1 MSCGQR
7 AALLRGGCGRG
18 RYVLGHRTQR
28 QTAVCARWRHGPLLR
43 STLATHRRSLL
54 LRVRV
59 RARVKVRVRVRVR
72 VKVRVKVRVR
82 VR

>member
-1 MSCGQR
+1 MGAEGC
-7 AALLRGGCGRG
+7 AAGRGVRGRG

-28 QTAVCARWRHGPLLR
+28 QSAVCARWLHDPLLR

-72 VKVRVKVRVR
+72 VKVRVRVR
-82 VR
+82 VRGEG